1 MQNHIRSPTRI
12 LVIEDDLAFAHL
24 LLEQLAELPSDVITA
39 NDGLQGLTLAQSES
53 WSLIVLNARLPKLS
67 GIEICKRLR
76 LAQSDVPICMI
87 SSDPSELDRIL
98 GLEMGAD
105 DYMSKP
111 LSVAELR
118 ARIRAILRRPRLA
131 TCETNEGND
140 LHIEGKRS
148 DTRQKMITAGDLS
161 LDSKTRRA
169 YLRGRLI
176 ALTPRE
182 WDLLWLLAEHAGE
195 AFTRSELLD
204 KVWGIS
210 HDGFEH
216 TVNSHIN
223 RLRAKLIEGNGAQ
236 LIQTIWG
243 TGYRLVNLPN
253 SVTTATSPNPPASS
267 QLMS

>member
-1 MQNHIRSPTRI
+1 
-12 LVIEDDLAFAHL
+12 
-24 LLEQLAELPSDVITA
+24 
-39 NDGLQGLTLAQSES
+39 
-53 WSLIVLNARLPKLS
+53 
-67 GIEICKRLR
+67 
-76 LAQSDVPICMI
+76 MI

-131 TCETNEGND
+131 TCETNQGND
-140 LHIEGKRS
+140 PHIETKLI
-148 DTRQKMITAGDLS
+148 DMRQKMISTGDLS

-176 ALTPRE
+176 ELTPRE
-182 WDLLWLLAEHAGE
+182 WDLLWLLAEHPGE

-204 KVWGIS
+204 KIWGIS

-223 RLRAKLIEGNGAQ
+223 RLRAKLNEGSGGQ

-243 TGYRLVNLPN
+243 TGYRLVNLPK
-253 SVTTATSPNPPASS
+253 SVSTATLANLPASP
-267 QLMS
+267 QVMS

>member
-131 TCETNEGND
+131 SSETHQADD
-140 LHIEGKRS
+140 LHIEKKRN
-148 DTRQKMITAGDLS
+148 DTRQKTITTGDLS

-169 YLRGRLI
+169 YLRSRLI
-176 ALTPRE
+176 ELTPRE
-182 WDLLWLLAEHAGE
+182 WDLLWLLAEHPGE

-204 KVWGIS
+204 KIWGIS

-223 RLRAKLIEGNGAQ
+223 RLRAKLNEARGGQ
-236 LIQTIWG
+236 LIQTVWG
-243 TGYRLVNLPN
+243 TGYRLVNLPDG
-253 SVTTATSPNPPASS
+253 VAPAASPNLPATP